1 MTARLRVSGV
11 RRVARGTAP
20 STLVRAGHI
29 RAHHPG
35 AASLVEAL
43 FRAERE
49 PHCLHWFRPDRK
61 ARTTAGPSLGLLR
74 RPVRQGDR
82 TPAGEWR
89 CGGTAPSTLVRAGHV
104 RAHHPGAASLAD
116 ALFRAEREPHCLH
129 WF

>member
-1 MTARLRVSGV
+1 MRA
-11 RRVARGTAP
+11 APAP
-20 STLVRAGHI
+20 STLV

-35 AASLVEAL
+35 AASLADAL

-49 PHCLHWFRPDRK
+49 PHCLHWFRPVRK
-61 ARTTAGPSLGLLR
+61 AGVTTGPSLGLLWQ
-74 RPVRQGDR
+74 PVRQGDR
-82 TPAGEWR
+82 TLAGEWR
-89 CGGTAPSTLVRAGHV
+89 FGGTAPSTLVRAGHV